1 MQTSRYAAVA
11 AILAAG
17 LIAGCGSSS
26 KATSSTSTT
35 GAQPAA
41 ATVQRSSTAAG
52 ASGAAPAAL
61 VTTKQDKLGTVLAY
75 GPKHMTVYLFEGDS
89 GSHSTCTG
97 ACAAA
102 WPPVIGKPSAGG
114 SAVAADLSTTK
125 RADGKLQVT
134 YKGHPIYMFIK
145 DKDAG
150 DAYGEGVKAFGADWY
165 VLAPS
170 GSKIEDTH
178 SSSAASS
185 SSSSSS
191 GSGYSNGG
199 Y

>member
-1 MQTSRYAAVA
+1 MHTSRSAAVA

-17 LIAGCGSSS
+17 LVAGCGSSS
-26 KATSSTSTT
+26 KTTGSKRTT
-35 GAQPAA
+35 GAQAAA
-41 ATVQRSSTAAG
+41 ATVPSSSTAAA

-61 VTTKQDKLGTVLAY
+61 VTTKQDKLGTVLAS

-125 RADGKLQVT
+125 RSDGKLQVT
-134 YKGHPIYMFIK
+134 YKGHPIYQFIK
-145 DKDAG
+145 DKDSG
-150 DAYGEGVKAFGADWY
+150 DAYGQGVKAFGADWY

-170 GSKIEDTH
+170 GSKIEDNH
-178 SSSAASS
+178 SSS

-191 GSGYSNGG
+191 GSRYSNGG